1 MENNALNKQ
10 LDSQVQKDT
19 TYLYA
24 MGGLGEIGKNMYCI
38 QYNNEIIIIDTG
50 IKFTSGHL
58 GMSGMVPNF
67 NHLKKGNYKMTLI
80 ITHGHE
86 DHIGGIPYL
95 LNEIKNIDKI
105 YASILPTEMIKKK
118 LSEFKNAAKTD
129 ILTYE
134 DDSVIETENFKID
147 FFRVCHSIPDSYGIS
162 VNTPD
167 GIIAS
172 AGDFRF
178 DFSEEVDKTDIHKIA
193 EISKRGVSVFLG
205 ESTNSD
211 QASFSESE
219 ASIINNLQKI
229 LKEAKGRILL
239 STFAS
244 NLGRIEKIIDI
255 ALSLNKKICLMGRSM
270 ENNIKTSKKVGL
282 LNISDL
288 DLISSKDLD
297 DVPDNELLVLLTG
310 SQGEERAALSQI
322 GNGTHPKI
330 IAKQNDV
337 IILSSNP
344 IPGNYLSVELLV
356 NKLSKTGATI
366 IKHDWKN
373 RIHASGHATAQEQ
386 QLMLRLID
394 PTYLVPI
401 HGEIKMLK
409 SMKENAAKINF
420 NPENVFVIKNG
431 EFLKLKNKTL
441 TNTNIKINANPM
453 FIDGRKAVEDSELVL
468 EERKIIS
475 SKGIFNVILVVDK
488 KAKKFIS
495 QPSISTRGCFYVKD
509 SIGMISKIAFTIK
522 DEVEKE
528 MQLINSEISNE
539 KIEDVTKNIS
549 KYFIWK
555 NKRVNPLIVVTIF
568 DKNKD

>member
-1 MENNALNKQ
+1 MNNNDLNKQ
-10 LDSQVQKDT
+10 LDDSVQKNT
-19 TYLYA
+19 TYLFA

-38 QYNNEIIIIDTG
+38 QYNDEIIIIDTG

-58 GMSGMVPNF
+58 GMNGMVPNF
-67 NHLKKGNYKMTLI
+67 QYLKKGNYKMTLI

-86 DHIGGIPYL
+86 DHIGGVPYL
-95 LNEIKNIDKI
+95 LTEVKNIDKI
-105 YASILPTEMIKKK
+105 YASILPVEMIKKK
-118 LSEFKNAAKTD
+118 LSEFKNAAKTE

-134 DDSVIETENFKID
+134 DDTVIQTENFKID
-147 FFRVCHSIPDSYGIS
+147 FFRVCHSIPDSYGVSIE
-162 VNTPD
+162 TPD

-178 DFSEEVDKTDIHKIA
+178 DFGEEDDKTDIHKIA
-193 EISKRGVSVFLG
+193 EISKRDVCVFLG

-211 QASFSESE
+211 QPSFSESE
-219 ASIINNLQKI
+219 TAIIDNLKKI
-229 LKEAKGRILL
+229 IRNAKGRILL

-244 NLGRIEKIIDI
+244 NLGRIEKIVEI
-255 ALSLNKKICLMGRSM
+255 ALKLNKKICLIGRSM

-282 LNISDL
+282 LNISEL

-297 DVPDNELLVLLTG
+297 DVPDNEVLILLTG

-322 GNGTHPKI
+322 SNGTHSKI
-330 IAKQNDV
+330 LIKESDV

-344 IPGNYLSVELLV
+344 IPGNYLSVEMLV

-386 QLMLRLID
+386 QLMLKLMN
-394 PTYLVPI
+394 PKYLVPI

-409 SMKENAAKINF
+409 SMKENASKINF
-420 NPENVFVIKNG
+420 NPDNVFIIKNG
-431 EFLKLKNKTL
+431 DFLKLKNKTL
-441 TNTNIKINANPM
+441 SHTKIKINTNPM
-453 FIDGRKAVEDSELVL
+453 FIDGRTAIEDSELVL

-475 SKGIFNVILVVDK
+475 SKGIFNIIIVVDK
-488 KAKKFIS
+488 KDKKITN

-509 SIGMISKIAFTIK
+509 SIGMISKIAFTIR
-522 DEVEKE
+522 EEIEKE
-528 MQLINSEISNE
+528 METINSEISNE
-539 KIEDVTKNIS
+539 KIEDITKNIA

-555 NKRVNPLIVVTIF
+555 NKKVNPLIVVTIF
-568 DKNKD
+568 EKNKT